1 MARGTRFRISNA
13 SSASG
18 RKGRCSAPSSRVSLS
33 SDASSPHRQSHGND
47 WHGFGT
53 PGGHDE
59 HDDGSNDSLLH
70 EIIMALD
77 MRDGGSMGCAFFT
90 TSTGVLSLSEDLPLA
105 DTNIAEHFI
114 THVQPT
120 TLLVS
125 ARAPEHLLD
134 YLGKQAVPHN
144 RPDDC
149 PPRFI
154 LRALASSD
162 FSPSSAHDRL
172 VDLQLDESLGPS
184 AIFSTAAIGS
194 DDFRPCEQEQAVD
207 NFDPHESANFRL
219 MRFGSLVN
227 LDSQASVTCAGAVLA
242 ELHRRRS
249 TGCLPDD
256 GGAAAALEVIS
267 IQTFSLANYV
277 FVNAE
282 TLQSLQIV
290 HAELHPNSQTWGP
303 DPDKAGGKES
313 LSIYGLFQTL
323 ASTPQGRVCL
333 RQLMLRPTVDM
344 ETITERHRM
353 IALLLRPENA
363 EKAKQASTILKK
375 IQNMRATVS
384 QLRKGVSYPSTKRS
398 FNRGV
403 WATIRRFAVQTLEL
417 RELVGTMCGREEIG
431 AIQKLASSIHQS
443 ALVAVGDMIDKT
455 VDFDQS
461 ESRRRT
467 SVKAG
472 VNSRL
477 DELKRQYDGM
487 GSFLT
492 QVVNHVNQ
500 ELPEWASQY
509 IRSCIFLPQV
519 GFLMVVELDPATG
532 NGKYEGEGAGAERW
546 EKLFKADGAVCY
558 KNRHMR
564 ELDEQYGDM
573 YCEIGDM
580 EVEIIHHLATTV
592 LKYEMDLVL
601 ASDACGDFDAMLALA
616 LGAEKYSWTAPRM
629 TRSNMIQ
636 IEDGRHPLME
646 LVVPCFVP
654 NDCDLGGNRDTSGPG
669 ESEQASV
676 FVLTGPNHSGKSIFL
691 KQVAIIVYLAHV
703 GSFVPAGRAVVGI
716 ADKIMTR
723 ISTRESMCR
732 TQSAFAIDLRQ
743 VAQAMRCSTRMSLVL
758 IDEFGKGTNPDD
770 GAPRLLVATHFHE
783 IFEGRYLNMHDNL
796 LLSHMDV
803 RTDWAAQRT
812 EDQITYLFKLVRG
825 HSSSS
830 FGGRCAALNG
840 VPSAVVGRA
849 EALSL
854 RLSCNEDLSSFCARL
869 SMEEERQLQ
878 CAERVARR
886 FLQEDFDEITE
897 GPGQAEST
905 VKAVLCSIIS
915 EGS

>member
-1 MARGTRFRISNA
+1 MSIPLALA
-13 SSASG
+13 
-18 RKGRCSAPSSRVSLS
+18 CSAAASLCPPWLVGRPATQTQAQLLGAKVDARLLARESRVLI
-33 SDASSPHRQSHGND
+33 
-47 WHGFGT
+47 
-53 PGGHDE
+53 E
-59 HDDGSNDSLLH
+59 V
-70 EIIMALD
+70 IMALD

-105 DTNIAEHFI
+105 DTNTAEHFI
-114 THVQPT
+114 VHVQPT
-120 TLLVS
+120 TVLVS
-125 ARAPEHLLD
+125 ARAPEHLLEF
-134 YLGKQAVPHN
+134 LGKQAI
-144 RPDDC
+144 PDDKPEDC

-154 LRALASSD
+154 IRALASSD

-172 VDLQLDESLGPS
+172 VDLKLDETFGPS
-184 AIFSTAAIGS
+184 AIFSAAPSGGAG
-194 DDFRPCEQEQAVD
+194 FPEQEQVMD
-207 NFDPHESANFRL
+207 DFNPQESTNFRL

-227 LDSQASVTCAGAVLA
+227 LESLASVTCAGAVLA

-249 TGCLPDD
+249 THCLPD
-256 GGAAAALEVIS
+256 GSAAAALHVAS

-303 DPDKAGGKES
+303 DPDKGVGKES
-313 LSIYGLFQTL
+313 LSVYGLLQTL

-333 RQLMLRPTVDM
+333 RRLMLRPTVDM
-344 ETITERHRM
+344 ETIAERHHM
-353 IALLLRPENA
+353 IAVLLRPENA
-363 EKAKQASTILKK
+363 ERTKQASTILRK

-384 QLRKGVSYPSTKRS
+384 QLRKGVNYPSNQRS

-417 RELVGTMCGREEIG
+417 RELVATLCGREEVG
-431 AIQKLASSIHQS
+431 AIHKLVSSINQP
-443 ALVAVGDMIDKT
+443 ALVAVGDMIDRT

-472 VNSRL
+472 INAHL
-477 DELKRQYDGM
+477 DELKRRYDGM
-487 GSFLT
+487 SSFLT
-492 QVVNHVNQ
+492 QVVNH
-500 ELPEWASQY
+500 
-509 IRSCIFLPQV
+509 V
-519 GFLMVVELDPATG
+519 GFLMVVELDPVTG
-532 NGKYEGEGAGAERW
+532 SGKYEGEGTGAERW

-558 KNRHMR
+558 KNSYMK

-580 EVEIIHHLATTV
+580 EVEIIHHLATSV
-592 LKYEMDLVL
+592 LKHEKDLVL

-616 LGAEKYSWTAPRM
+616 LGAEKYNWTAPQM
-629 TRSNMIQ
+629 TRSNMIR

-654 NDCDLGGNRDTSGPG
+654 NDCDLGEDRESSGPG
-669 ESEQASV
+669 GPERRSV

-703 GSFVPAGRAVVGI
+703 GSFVPAGHAVVGMT
-716 ADKIMTR
+716 DKIMTR

-770 GAPRLLVATHFHE
+770 GAGLFAAVLDHFLSLGGHAPRLLVATHFHE
-783 IFEGRYLNMHDNL
+783 IFEGHYLKMHGNL

-803 RTDWAAQRT
+803 RTDWEALRA
-812 EDQITYLFKLVRG
+812 EDQITYLFKL
-825 HSSSS
+825 
-830 FGGRCAALNG
+830 
-840 VPSAVVGRA
+840 
-849 EALSL
+849 
-854 RLSCNEDLSSFCARL
+854 
-869 SMEEERQLQ
+869 
-878 CAERVARR
+878 
-886 FLQEDFDEITE
+886 EDFDEVPE
-897 GPGQAEST
+897 RPGQAEST
-905 VKAVLCSIIS
+905 LKMVLRSIIS